1 MTRLEKPV
9 TRESA
14 AFDRGRPLVVTLHA
28 RHLEVRPKGTRHGYT
43 ISYDACLWLAVKR
56 EADEKRR
63 EKREQ
68 RRGKGR

>member
-14 AFDRGRPLVVTLHA
+14 SMDRGRPLVVTLHP
-28 RHLEVRPKGTRHGYT
+28 RHLEVRPKGTRRSYT
-43 ISYDACLWLAVKR
+43 ITYDACMWLAVKR

-63 EKREQ
+63 GKQ
-68 RRGKGR
+68 QTRRGRK